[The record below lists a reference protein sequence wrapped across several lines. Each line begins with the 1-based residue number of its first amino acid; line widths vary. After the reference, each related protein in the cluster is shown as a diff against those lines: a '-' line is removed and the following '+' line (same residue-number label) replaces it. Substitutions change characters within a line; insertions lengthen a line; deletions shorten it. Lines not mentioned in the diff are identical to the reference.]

1 MHAACQ
7 AGIPPGWFVLDDE
20 WTTVVGAGE
29 RRAVALHDL
38 EGVDRDVWACYQRW
52 GGGPDLEYYLIGW
65 VVDDADAE
73 AWLRGEVP
81 SVFAT
86 LSVLPGIVDGVT
98 DAPQYGYPQMH
109 PL

>member
-1 MHAACQ
+1 M
-7 AGIPPGWFVLDDE
+7 LDDE

-52 GGGPDLEYYLIGW
+52 GSGPDLEFDLIGW
-65 VVDDADAE
+65 VIDDEDAE
-73 AWLRGEVP
+73 AWLREEVP
-81 SVFAT
+81 SVFAV
-86 LSVLPGIVDGVT
+86 LSVLPANVVGVT
-98 DAPQYGYPQMH
+98 DAPQYGYPQVQ